1 MEEQMSETELARDSR
16 VDLVSSRIAHFIV
29 DDLQWEGTV
38 DQLLGVSPVELPG
51 VLDSADLL
59 ELAGFLE
66 DEFDVVIE
74 DEEIVAENFAT
85 LRKLGELV
93 VAKQDQASS

>member
-1 MEEQMSETELARDSR
+1 MSDIESAAGTR
-16 VDLVSSRIAHFIV
+16 VDVVGSRIAWFIV
-29 DDLQWEGTV
+29 EELNWEGTTE
-38 DQLLGVSPVELPG
+38 QLLGSQPVELPS

-66 DEFDVVIE
+66 DEFGVVIE

-85 LRKLGELV
+85 LRRLSELIV
-93 VAKQDQASS
+93 GKESGAGAA